1 MTRST
6 GRALAGGSVT
16 LSVTPAC
23 LYNKATGAS
32 VSRWAYPG
40 LWLHKHCY
48 IWRSSFMKQI
58 IEMLNKTYM
67 EKQQPIP
74 DRELRKYKNTCFT

>member
-1 MTRST
+1 
-6 GRALAGGSVT
+6 
-16 LSVTPAC
+16 
-23 LYNKATGAS
+23 
-32 VSRWAYPG
+32 
-40 LWLHKHCY
+40 
-48 IWRSSFMKQI
+48 MKQI